1 MHPALEKLIQE
12 ERAREEAK
20 DNRALIELGL
30 FEERKVYPTDVLSPD
45 EAAARGFD
53 QSEVIGGVRTF
64 YRVEKVPIEL
74 TGEER
79 AEALE
84 LCKARERERAAAQAE
99 PPAKRKF
106 ALSGTV
112 RAEAD
117 ARASDVIGKALAVCA
132 ALIWF
137 VGAYYAF
144 VCLLEGE
151 VMGAILYAAIF
162 FAAGMTFI
170 SRRKMIQAMDEI
182 AEHTRGQSI
191 RLEQEED

>member
-12 ERAREEAK
+12 ERARADAK
-20 DNRALIELGL
+20 VDRALIELGL

-74 TGEER
+74 TDEER

-84 LCKARERERAAAQAE
+84 LCKSRERAAQQAE

-132 ALIWF
+132 ALLWF
-137 VGAYYAF
+137 IGAYYAF
-144 VCLLEGE
+144 VSLLEGE
-151 VMGAILYAAIF
+151 VMGAILNAAVF

>member
-12 ERAREEAK
+12 ERARADAK
-20 DNRALIELGL
+20 VDRALIELGL

-45 EAAARGFD
+45 EAAALGFD

-74 TGEER
+74 TDEER
-79 AEALE
+79 ATALE
-84 LCKARERERAAAQAE
+84 LCKSRERAAQQVE

-132 ALIWF
+132 ALLWF
-137 VGAYYAF
+137 IGAYYAF
-144 VCLLEGE
+144 VSLLEGE
-151 VMGAILYAAIF
+151 VMGAILYVAIF

>member
-12 ERAREEAK
+12 ERARADAK
-20 DNRALIELGL
+20 VDRALIELGL

-74 TGEER
+74 TDEER
-79 AEALE
+79 AAALE
-84 LCKARERERAAAQAE
+84 LCKSRERAAQQAE

-112 RAEAD
+112 SAGAD
-117 ARASDVIGKALAVCA
+117 AREPDVIGKALAVCA

>member
-30 FEERKVYPTDVLSPD
+30 FEERKVYPTGALSPD

-74 TGEER
+74 TDEER

-84 LCKARERERAAAQAE
+84 LYESRERAAQQAE

-112 RAEAD
+112 SAGAD
-117 ARASDVIGKALAVCA
+117 ARASDVIGKALVVCA

-182 AEHTRGQSI
+182 AAHTRSQSI

>member
-30 FEERKVYPTDVLSPD
+30 FEERKVYPTGALSPD

-74 TGEER
+74 TDEER

-84 LCKARERERAAAQAE
+84 LYESRERAAAQAE

-117 ARASDVIGKALAVCA
+117 ARASDVIGKALVVCA

>member
-12 ERAREEAK
+12 ERAREDAK
-20 DNRALIELGL
+20 VDRALIELGL

-74 TGEER
+74 TDEER

-84 LCKARERERAAAQAE
+84 LYESRERAAAQAE

-182 AEHTRGQSI
+182 AAHTRSQSI

>member
-79 AEALE
+79 ATALE
-84 LCKARERERAAAQAE
+84 LYESRERAAQQAE

-117 ARASDVIGKALAVCA
+117 ARASDVIGKALVVCA

-182 AEHTRGQSI
+182 AAHTRSQSI
-191 RLEQEED
+191 QLEQEED

>member
-74 TGEER
+74 TDEER

-84 LCKARERERAAAQAE
+84 LYESRERAAAQAE

-117 ARASDVIGKALAVCA
+117 ARASDVIGKALVVCA

-144 VCLLEGE
+144 VSLLEGE

>member
-12 ERAREEAK
+12 EQARADAK
-20 DNRALIELGL
+20 VDRALIELGL
-30 FEERKVYPTDVLSPD
+30 FEERKVYPTGALSPD
-45 EAAARGFD
+45 EAAALGFD

-74 TGEER
+74 TDEER

-84 LCKARERERAAAQAE
+84 LYESRKRAAAQAE
-99 PPAKRKF
+99 SPAKRKF

-117 ARASDVIGKALAVCA
+117 ARASDVIGKALVVCA
-132 ALIWF
+132 ALLWF
-137 VGAYYAF
+137 IGAYYGF
-144 VCLLEGE
+144 VSLLEGE
-151 VMGAILYAAIF
+151 VMGAILNAAVF

-182 AEHTRGQSI
+182 AAHTRSQSI
-191 RLEQEED
+191 QLEQEED

>member
-12 ERAREEAK
+12 ERARADAK
-20 DNRALIELGL
+20 VDRALVELGL
-30 FEERKVYPTDVLSPD
+30 FEERKVYPTGALSPD

-74 TGEER
+74 TDEER

-84 LCKARERERAAAQAE
+84 LYESRERAAQQVE

-132 ALIWF
+132 ALLWF